1 MESIVKVP
9 SIAGDMDFLAF
20 SFNGKHSWDDFG
32 IIRTSDGDRYNENLV
47 PAMQDKT
54 AEVPGGDGMYYFGT
68 IHKQR
73 DFNINI
79 AFDDMSEEKFRKMRQ
94 WLNGKEMGDLWFSE
108 APYKVYT
115 VKPTG
120 TPSLKTLCFDKY
132 NEDTGRNER
141 VYKGEGTIQFT
152 AYWPYAHTPDYV
164 QSKIFVLKKNEETS
178 IEAPVINQQEN
189 VQYLYAEVVSP
200 LSFEEIKFEFKLQ
213 EKIEDGTLSEF
224 INNMQITSNNL
235 IIDFSDPNY
244 KVLSISSTF
253 DETVLVKFY
262 YCDENGNNKTPL
274 VSRRNGK
281 DFDSYSEFENRWQWQ
296 AASGLTSRV
305 ELCHG
310 ENPGDIPATFTLTCQ
325 DSTTLDA
332 NTTFKV
338 GEFSITTQVA
348 TKGFQWD
355 SKTGIVS
362 ALVTNNGITKRQPI
376 PYTGNSLGTI
386 PVGGLDDSEI
396 VLDYGT
402 LKYHYWYY

>member
-9 SIAGDMDFLAF
+9 SNAEDMDFLAF

-32 IIRTSDGDRYNENLV
+32 IIRTNDGDRYNENLV

-68 IHKQR
+68 THKQR

-79 AFDDMSEEKFRKMRQ
+79 AFDDMSEIKYRKMRQ

-152 AYWPYAHTPDYV
+152 AYWPYAHTPAYV

-200 LSFEEIKFEFKLQ
+200 LSFEEIKIEFKLQ

-224 INNMQITSNNL
+224 ISNIQITPNNL

-244 KVLSISSTF
+244 KVLSVSSTF

-274 VSRRNGK
+274 VSRRDGK

-296 AASGLTSRV
+296 AASGLISRV
-305 ELCHG
+305 ELCRG
-310 ENPGDIPATFTLTCQ
+310 ENLGDIPATFTLTYP
-325 DSTTLDA
+325 DNDEVTAYTDII
-332 NTTFKV
+332 V
-338 GEFSITTQVA
+338 GDLKITTA
-348 TKGFQWD
+348 SDYYGFQWD

-362 ALVTNNGITKRQPI
+362 ALTTINGVTERRPVSYAGD
-376 PYTGNSLGTI
+376 SLGTI
-386 PVGGLDDSEI
+386 PVGEALEI
-396 VLDYGT
+396 SIPEGGT